1 MKPTCIIG
9 ILLSWFNLVLPWAPL
24 HADTN
29 PSIANFHDSLV
40 PKGFV
45 LGEEDWHIWCNA
57 PVLDGL
63 GKVHVFVSRW
73 PVKDTFAKGWH
84 TTSEIAHYKADK
96 PEGPYT
102 YVETVLK
109 GTGIDGS
116 WRKNITHK
124 ILTVFKV
131 LGLVLAVMYIS
142 GNAPA
147 FMMEKDMLP
156 FLFEKLALPVG
167 MIVPL
172 GALILAF
179 LVGFGLLEMVGVLMQ
194 PIMKPIWR
202 TPGASAID
210 AVASFVGSYSI
221 GLLITNRVYL
231 QKQYSAREAI
241 IIATGFSTVS
251 AAFMVI
257 VAKTLGLMEFWNLF
271 FWSTLVI
278 TFIVTAI
285 TARIPPIS
293 RFDNE
298 LDRPNLDYKRG
309 MRLKAAYELGLS
321 TSRRASNFKQILW
334 SNFRDGLTMAAAIVP
349 SIIAVGLTGLLLAKY
364 TPVFDALGLLLYPF
378 TWLGGLPEP
387 LVAAKGMSAG
397 LAEMFLPALLLS
409 EADMLTRYVAGVIS
423 ISSVLFFS
431 AMIPC
436 VLATEIPI
444 SVGKMVIVW
453 FQRVALSILLAA
465 AFGHLAMSLGWIS

>member
-1 MKPTCIIG
+1 MSNQDLMPPASPVPDLLLGIPTPDMTPPEKLLSKPMALIQLIVFSAIG
-9 ILLSWFNLVLPWAPL
+9 LVMFFVPFTIGEKSTILFDHGATYLVNQQHTLSVILLFMLM
-24 HADTN
+24 
-29 PSIANFHDSLV
+29 IF
-40 PKGFV
+40 G
-45 LGEEDWHIWCNA
+45 
-57 PVLDGL
+57 
-63 GKVHVFVSRW
+63 VS
-73 PVKDTFAKGWH
+73 
-84 TTSEIAHYKADK
+84 K
-96 PEGPYT
+96 PF
-102 YVETVLK
+102 
-109 GTGIDGS
+109 IDGS

-179 LVGFGLLEMVGVLMQ
+179 LVGFGLLEMVGVMMQ

-309 MRLKAAYELGLS
+309 TRLKAAYELGLS

>member
-1 MKPTCIIG
+1 MIEQNTASNSTDSATPAPEK
-9 ILLSWFNLVLPWAPL
+9 LLSRPVAVIQLIVFSAIGLVMFFVPFTIGEKSTILFDHGA
-24 HADTN
+24 TY
-29 PSIANFHDSLV
+29 LV
-40 PKGFV
+40 NQQHTLSVTLLFLLMIFG
-45 LGEEDWHIWCNA
+45 
-57 PVLDGL
+57 
-63 GKVHVFVSRW
+63 VS
-73 PVKDTFAKGWH
+73 
-84 TTSEIAHYKADK
+84 K
-96 PEGPYT
+96 PF
-102 YVETVLK
+102 
-109 GTGIDGS
+109 IDGS
-116 WRKNITHK
+116 WRKNITH
-124 ILTVFKV
+124 IIMTVFKV
-131 LGLVLAVMYIS
+131 IGLILAVMYITDI
-142 GNAPA
+142 APA
-147 FMMEKDMLP
+147 IMMEKDMLP

-172 GALILAF
+172 GSLILAF

-194 PIMKPIWR
+194 PIMKPIWK

-293 RFDNE
+293 LFDDSV
-298 LDRPNLDYKRG
+298 DRPVLDYKRG
-309 MRLKAAYELGLS
+309 TRLAAAYELGLS
-321 TSRRASNFKQILW
+321 TSRSATDLKHILW

-453 FQRVALSILLAA
+453 FQRVVLSILLAA
-465 AFGHLAMSLGWIS
+465 AFGQLAMYLNWIG

>member
-1 MKPTCIIG
+1 MSNQDLMPPASPVPD
-9 ILLSWFNLVLPWAPL
+9 ILLSIPTPDMTPPEKLLSKPMALIQLIVFSAIGLVMFFVPFTIGEKSTILFDHGA
-24 HADTN
+24 TY
-29 PSIANFHDSLV
+29 LV
-40 PKGFV
+40 NQQHTLSVILLFMLMIFG
-45 LGEEDWHIWCNA
+45 
-57 PVLDGL
+57 
-63 GKVHVFVSRW
+63 VS
-73 PVKDTFAKGWH
+73 
-84 TTSEIAHYKADK
+84 K
-96 PEGPYT
+96 PF
-102 YVETVLK
+102 
-109 GTGIDGS
+109 IDGS

-131 LGLVLAVMYIS
+131 LGLILAVMYIS

-321 TSRRASNFKQILW
+321 TSRRASDFKQILW

>member
-1 MKPTCIIG
+1 MSNQDLMPPASPVPDLLLGIPTPDMTPPEKLLSKPMALIQLIVFSAIG
-9 ILLSWFNLVLPWAPL
+9 LVMFFVPFTIGEKSTILFDHGATYLVNQQHTLSVILLFMLM
-24 HADTN
+24 
-29 PSIANFHDSLV
+29 IF
-40 PKGFV
+40 G
-45 LGEEDWHIWCNA
+45 
-57 PVLDGL
+57 
-63 GKVHVFVSRW
+63 VS
-73 PVKDTFAKGWH
+73 
-84 TTSEIAHYKADK
+84 K
-96 PEGPYT
+96 PF
-102 YVETVLK
+102 
-109 GTGIDGS
+109 IDGS

-309 MRLKAAYELGLS
+309 TRLKAAYELGLS
-321 TSRRASNFKQILW
+321 TSRRASDFKQILW

-364 TPVFDALGLLLYPF
+364 TSVFDALGLLLYPF

>member
-1 MKPTCIIG
+1 MIEQNNPAGFDHGTTTATTEKTRSTPVALIQLIVFSAIG
-9 ILLSWFNLVLPWAPL
+9 LVMFFVPFTIGEKRTILFDHGATYLVNQQHTLSV
-24 HADTN
+24 
-29 PSIANFHDSLV
+29 
-40 PKGFV
+40 
-45 LGEEDWHIWCNA
+45 
-57 PVLDGL
+57 GL
-63 GKVHVFVSRW
+63 LFLLMIYGVSQ
-73 PVKDTFAKGWH
+73 PF
-84 TTSEIAHYKADK
+84 
-96 PEGPYT
+96 
-102 YVETVLK
+102 
-109 GTGIDGS
+109 IDGS
-116 WRKNITHK
+116 WRKDITHRV
-124 ILTVFKV
+124 LTAFKV
-131 LGLVLAVMYIS
+131 LGLLLAVLYVS
-142 GNAPA
+142 NLAPA

-167 MIVPL
+167 MIVPI

-194 PIMKPIWR
+194 PIMKPIWK
-202 TPGASAID
+202 TPGSSAID

-231 QKQYSAREAI
+231 QKQYSAREAV

-257 VAKTLGLMEFWNLF
+257 VAKTLNLMAFWNMF
-271 FWSTLVI
+271 FWSTLLI

-293 RFDNE
+293 LFDDNVE
-298 LDRPNLDYKRG
+298 RPATHQKGRT
-309 MRLKAAYELGLS
+309 RLAAALALGVS
-321 TSRRASNFKQILW
+321 TSRHATDLKQILW

-349 SIIAVGLTGLLLAKY
+349 SILAVGLTGLLLAKY

-387 LVAAKGMSAG
+387 LSAAKGMSAG

-409 EADMLTRYVAGVIS
+409 DADILTRYVAGVIS
-423 ISSVLFFS
+423 ISSILFFS

-436 VLATEIPI
+436 VLATKIPI
-444 SVGKMVIVW
+444 SVTKMVIIW
-453 FQRVALSILLAA
+453 FERVVLSILLAA
-465 AFGHLAMSLGWIS
+465 AFAHLAIGMNWIG

>member
-1 MKPTCIIG
+1 MIEQNSIASLDNTVAVPAAEKLLSKPRAVAQLIVFSIIG
-9 ILLSWFNLVLPWAPL
+9 LVTFFVPFIIGEKSTILFDHGATYLVNQQHTLSVILLFMLM
-24 HADTN
+24 
-29 PSIANFHDSLV
+29 IF
-40 PKGFV
+40 G
-45 LGEEDWHIWCNA
+45 
-57 PVLDGL
+57 
-63 GKVHVFVSRW
+63 VS
-73 PVKDTFAKGWH
+73 
-84 TTSEIAHYKADK
+84 K
-96 PEGPYT
+96 PF
-102 YVETVLK
+102 
-109 GTGIDGS
+109 IDGS

-321 TSRRASNFKQILW
+321 TSRRASDLKQILW

>member
-1 MKPTCIIG
+1 MTKQDTLQLEKTEQVANTVPDTTTPET
-9 ILLSWFNLVLPWAPL
+9 LLSKPIALLQLIVFSMIGLVMFFVPFTIGEKSTILFDHGA
-24 HADTN
+24 TY
-29 PSIANFHDSLV
+29 LV
-40 PKGFV
+40 NQQHTLSVTLLFMLMIFG
-45 LGEEDWHIWCNA
+45 
-57 PVLDGL
+57 
-63 GKVHVFVSRW
+63 VS
-73 PVKDTFAKGWH
+73 
-84 TTSEIAHYKADK
+84 K
-96 PEGPYT
+96 PF
-102 YVETVLK
+102 
-109 GTGIDGS
+109 IDGS

-124 ILTVFKV
+124 ILTVFKI
-131 LGLVLAVMYIS
+131 LGLVLAVMYIT

-194 PIMKPIWR
+194 PIMKPIWK

-293 RFDNE
+293 QFDNE
-298 LDRPNLDYKRG
+298 VERPNLDYKRG
-309 MRLKAAYELGLS
+309 TRLKAAYELGLS
-321 TSRRASNFKQILW
+321 TSRRASDFKQILW
-334 SNFRDGLTMAAAIVP
+334 TNFRDGLTMAAAIVP

-465 AFGHLAMSLGWIS
+465 AFGHLAMSFGWIS

>member
-1 MKPTCIIG
+1 MSNQDLMPPASPVPDLLLGIPTSDMTPPERLLSKPMALIQLIVFSAIG
-9 ILLSWFNLVLPWAPL
+9 LVMFFVPFTIGEKSTILFDHGATYLVNQQHTLSVILLFMLM
-24 HADTN
+24 
-29 PSIANFHDSLV
+29 IF
-40 PKGFV
+40 G
-45 LGEEDWHIWCNA
+45 
-57 PVLDGL
+57 
-63 GKVHVFVSRW
+63 VS
-73 PVKDTFAKGWH
+73 
-84 TTSEIAHYKADK
+84 K
-96 PEGPYT
+96 PF
-102 YVETVLK
+102 
-109 GTGIDGS
+109 IDGS

-309 MRLKAAYELGLS
+309 TRLKAAYELGLS
-321 TSRRASNFKQILW
+321 TSRRASDFKQILW

-453 FQRVALSILLAA
+453 FQRLALSILLAA

>member
-1 MKPTCIIG
+1 MSNQDLMPPASPVPDLLLGIPTPDMTPPEKLLSKPMALIQLIVFSAIG
-9 ILLSWFNLVLPWAPL
+9 LVMFFVPFTIGEKSTILFDHGATYLVNQQHTLSVILLFMLM
-24 HADTN
+24 
-29 PSIANFHDSLV
+29 IF
-40 PKGFV
+40 G
-45 LGEEDWHIWCNA
+45 
-57 PVLDGL
+57 
-63 GKVHVFVSRW
+63 VS
-73 PVKDTFAKGWH
+73 
-84 TTSEIAHYKADK
+84 K
-96 PEGPYT
+96 PF
-102 YVETVLK
+102 
-109 GTGIDGS
+109 IDGS

-309 MRLKAAYELGLS
+309 TRLKAAYELGLS
-321 TSRRASNFKQILW
+321 TSRRASDFKQILW

>member
-1 MKPTCIIG
+1 MIEQNTASDLHDENAMPSSKK
-9 ILLSWFNLVLPWAPL
+9 LLSPTIALIRLIVFSAIGLVMFFVPFTIGEKSTILFDHGA
-24 HADTN
+24 TY
-29 PSIANFHDSLV
+29 LV
-40 PKGFV
+40 TQQHTLSVTLLFLLMLYG
-45 LGEEDWHIWCNA
+45 
-57 PVLDGL
+57 
-63 GKVHVFVSRW
+63 VS
-73 PVKDTFAKGWH
+73 
-84 TTSEIAHYKADK
+84 K
-96 PEGPYT
+96 PF
-102 YVETVLK
+102 
-109 GTGIDGS
+109 IDGS
-116 WRKNITHK
+116 WRKNITYM
-124 ILTVFKV
+124 IMTAFKAI
-131 LGLVLAVMYIS
+131 GLILAVMYVADI
-142 GNAPA
+142 APA

-194 PIMKPIWR
+194 PIMKPIWK
-202 TPGASAID
+202 TPGSSAID

-257 VAKTLGLMEFWNLF
+257 VAKTLGLMEFWNVF

-278 TFIVTAI
+278 TFVVTAI

-293 RFDNE
+293 LFDDNVE
-298 LDRPNLDYKRG
+298 RPAFNHKRG
-309 MRLKAAYELGLS
+309 TRLAAAFDLGLS
-321 TSRRASNFKQILW
+321 TSRRATDLKQILW

-378 TWLGGLPEP
+378 TSLGGLPEP

-409 EADMLTRYVAGVIS
+409 NADILTRYVAGVIS
-423 ISSVLFFS
+423 ISSVLFFFCHDS
-431 AMIPC
+431 MRAC
-436 VLATEIPI
+436 Y
-444 SVGKMVIVW
+444 
-453 FQRVALSILLAA
+453 
-465 AFGHLAMSLGWIS
+465 

>member
-1 MKPTCIIG
+1 MIEQNTTSDLRDENPTTSSKK
-9 ILLSWFNLVLPWAPL
+9 LLSTPIALIQLIVFSAIGLVMFFVPFTIGEKSTILFDHGA
-24 HADTN
+24 TY
-29 PSIANFHDSLV
+29 LV
-40 PKGFV
+40 TQQHTLSVTLLFLLMLYG
-45 LGEEDWHIWCNA
+45 
-57 PVLDGL
+57 
-63 GKVHVFVSRW
+63 VS
-73 PVKDTFAKGWH
+73 
-84 TTSEIAHYKADK
+84 K
-96 PEGPYT
+96 PF
-102 YVETVLK
+102 
-109 GTGIDGS
+109 IDGS
-116 WRKNITHK
+116 WHKNITHMVMTAFK
-124 ILTVFKV
+124 IM
-131 LGLVLAVMYIS
+131 GLILAVMYVADV
-142 GNAPA
+142 APA

-167 MIVPL
+167 MIVPI

-194 PIMKPIWR
+194 PIMKPIWK
-202 TPGASAID
+202 TPGSSAID

-257 VAKTLGLMEFWNLF
+257 VAKTLKLMEFWNVF

-293 RFDNE
+293 LFDDHVE
-298 LDRPNLDYKRG
+298 RPALDHKG
-309 MRLKAAYELGLS
+309 GTRLAAAFDLGLS
-321 TSRRASNFKQILW
+321 TSRRATDLKQILW

-387 LVAAKGMSAG
+387 LIAAKGMSAG

-409 EADMLTRYVAGVIS
+409 EADILTRYVAGVIS

-436 VLATEIPI
+436 VLATEIPV
-444 SVGKMVIVW
+444 SVGKMIIIW
-453 FQRVALSILLAA
+453 FERVVLSILLAA
-465 AFGHLAMSLGWIS
+465 AFGQLAMYFNWIG

>member
-1 MKPTCIIG
+1 MIEQNSIASLDDTVALPAAEKLLSKPRALAQLIVFSIIG
-9 ILLSWFNLVLPWAPL
+9 LVMFFVPFTIGGKSTILFDHGATYLVNQQHTLSVILLFMLM
-24 HADTN
+24 
-29 PSIANFHDSLV
+29 IF
-40 PKGFV
+40 G
-45 LGEEDWHIWCNA
+45 
-57 PVLDGL
+57 
-63 GKVHVFVSRW
+63 VS
-73 PVKDTFAKGWH
+73 
-84 TTSEIAHYKADK
+84 K
-96 PEGPYT
+96 PF
-102 YVETVLK
+102 
-109 GTGIDGS
+109 IDGS

-131 LGLVLAVMYIS
+131 LGPVLAVMYIS
-142 GNAPA
+142 GNAPD

-257 VAKTLGLMEFWNLF
+257 VAKTLGLMELWNLF

-293 RFDNE
+293 KFDNE
-298 LDRPNLDYKRG
+298 IDRPNLDYKRG
-309 MRLKAAYELGLS
+309 TRLKAAYELGLS
-321 TSRRASNFKQILW
+321 TSRRASDLKEILW

-465 AFGHLAMSLGWIS
+465 AFGHLAMSFGWIS

>member
-1 MKPTCIIG
+1 MTKQDTLQLGKTEQVANTVPDTTTPET
-9 ILLSWFNLVLPWAPL
+9 LLSKPIALLQLIVFSMIGLVMFFVPFTIGEKSTILFDHGA
-24 HADTN
+24 TY
-29 PSIANFHDSLV
+29 LV
-40 PKGFV
+40 NQQHTLSVTLLFMLMIFG
-45 LGEEDWHIWCNA
+45 
-57 PVLDGL
+57 
-63 GKVHVFVSRW
+63 VS
-73 PVKDTFAKGWH
+73 
-84 TTSEIAHYKADK
+84 K
-96 PEGPYT
+96 PF
-102 YVETVLK
+102 
-109 GTGIDGS
+109 IDGS

-131 LGLVLAVMYIS
+131 LGLVLAVMYITD
-142 GNAPA
+142 NAPA

-194 PIMKPIWR
+194 PIMKPIWK

-293 RFDNE
+293 RFDNKVE
-298 LDRPNLDYKRG
+298 RPNLDYKRG
-309 MRLKAAYELGLS
+309 TRLKAAYELGLS
-321 TSRRASNFKQILW
+321 TSRRASDFKQILW
-334 SNFRDGLTMAAAIVP
+334 TNFRDGLTMAAAIVP

-465 AFGHLAMSLGWIS
+465 AFGHLAMSFGWIS

>member
-1 MKPTCIIG
+1 MSNQDLMPPASPVPDLLLGIPTPDMMPPEKLLSKPMALIQLIVFSAIG
-9 ILLSWFNLVLPWAPL
+9 LVMFFVPFTIGEKSTILFDHGATYLVNQQHTLSVILLFMLM
-24 HADTN
+24 
-29 PSIANFHDSLV
+29 IF
-40 PKGFV
+40 G
-45 LGEEDWHIWCNA
+45 
-57 PVLDGL
+57 
-63 GKVHVFVSRW
+63 VS
-73 PVKDTFAKGWH
+73 
-84 TTSEIAHYKADK
+84 K
-96 PEGPYT
+96 PF
-102 YVETVLK
+102 
-109 GTGIDGS
+109 IDGS

-309 MRLKAAYELGLS
+309 TRLKAAYELGLS
-321 TSRRASNFKQILW
+321 TSRRASDFKQILW

>member
-1 MKPTCIIG
+1 MAEQDIAQAANPTLNTSPSEK
-9 ILLSWFNLVLPWAPL
+9 LLSKPIALLQLIVFSAIGLVTFFVPFTIGDKSTILFDHGA
-24 HADTN
+24 TY
-29 PSIANFHDSLV
+29 LV
-40 PKGFV
+40 SQQHTV
-45 LGEEDWHIWCNA
+45 A
-57 PVLDGL
+57 VGL
-63 GKVHVFVSRW
+63 LFLLMVYGVGKPF
-73 PVKDTFAKGWH
+73 
-84 TTSEIAHYKADK
+84 Y
-96 PEGPYT
+96 
-102 YVETVLK
+102 
-109 GTGIDGS
+109 DGS
-116 WRKNITHK
+116 WRKNITNT

-131 LGLVLAVMYIS
+131 IGLVLAVMYVT
-142 GNAPA
+142 GAAPD

-257 VAKTLGLMEFWNLF
+257 VAKTLGLMELWNLF

-278 TFIVTAI
+278 NFIVTAI
-285 TARIPPIS
+285 TARIPPIN
-293 RFDNE
+293 RFNNDVE
-298 LDRPNLDYKRG
+298 RPHLDYKRG
-309 MRLKAAYELGLS
+309 TRLKAAYELGLS
-321 TSRRASNFKQILW
+321 TSRSATDLKQILW

-409 EADMLTRYVAGVIS
+409 EADILTRYVAGVIS

-453 FQRVALSILLAA
+453 FQRVVLSILLAA
-465 AFGHLAMSLGWIS
+465 AFGHLAIYFGWIS

>member
-1 MKPTCIIG
+1 MIEQNSIASLDNTVAVPAAEKLLSKPRALAQLIVFSIIG
-9 ILLSWFNLVLPWAPL
+9 LVMFFVPFTIGEKSTILFDHGATYLVNQQHTLSVILLFMLM
-24 HADTN
+24 
-29 PSIANFHDSLV
+29 IF
-40 PKGFV
+40 G
-45 LGEEDWHIWCNA
+45 
-57 PVLDGL
+57 
-63 GKVHVFVSRW
+63 VS
-73 PVKDTFAKGWH
+73 
-84 TTSEIAHYKADK
+84 K
-96 PEGPYT
+96 PF
-102 YVETVLK
+102 
-109 GTGIDGS
+109 IDGS

-309 MRLKAAYELGLS
+309 TRLKAAYELGLS

>member
-1 MKPTCIIG
+1 MSNQDLMPPASPVPDLLLGIPTPYMTPPEKLLSKPMALIQLIVFSAIG
-9 ILLSWFNLVLPWAPL
+9 LVMFFVPFTIGEKSTILFDHGATYLVNQQHTLSVILLFMLM
-24 HADTN
+24 
-29 PSIANFHDSLV
+29 IF
-40 PKGFV
+40 G
-45 LGEEDWHIWCNA
+45 
-57 PVLDGL
+57 
-63 GKVHVFVSRW
+63 VS
-73 PVKDTFAKGWH
+73 
-84 TTSEIAHYKADK
+84 K
-96 PEGPYT
+96 PF
-102 YVETVLK
+102 
-109 GTGIDGS
+109 IDGS

-131 LGLVLAVMYIS
+131 LGLILAVMYIS

-309 MRLKAAYELGLS
+309 TRLKAAYELGLS
-321 TSRRASNFKQILW
+321 TSRRASDFKQILW

>member
-1 MKPTCIIG
+1 MSKQDLMPPASPVPDLLLGIPTPDMTPPEKLLSKPMALIQLIVFSAIG
-9 ILLSWFNLVLPWAPL
+9 LVMFFVPFTIGEKSTILFDHGATYLVNQQHTLSVILLFMLM
-24 HADTN
+24 
-29 PSIANFHDSLV
+29 IF
-40 PKGFV
+40 G
-45 LGEEDWHIWCNA
+45 
-57 PVLDGL
+57 
-63 GKVHVFVSRW
+63 VS
-73 PVKDTFAKGWH
+73 
-84 TTSEIAHYKADK
+84 K
-96 PEGPYT
+96 PF
-102 YVETVLK
+102 
-109 GTGIDGS
+109 IDGS

-309 MRLKAAYELGLS
+309 TRLKAAYELGLS
-321 TSRRASNFKQILW
+321 TSRRASDFKQILW

>member
-1 MKPTCIIG
+1 MSNQDLMPPASPVPDLLLGIPTPDMTPPEKLLSKPMALIQLIVFSAIG
-9 ILLSWFNLVLPWAPL
+9 LVMFFVPFTIGEKSTILFDHGATYLVNQQHTLSVILLFMLM
-24 HADTN
+24 
-29 PSIANFHDSLV
+29 IF
-40 PKGFV
+40 G
-45 LGEEDWHIWCNA
+45 
-57 PVLDGL
+57 
-63 GKVHVFVSRW
+63 VS
-73 PVKDTFAKGWH
+73 
-84 TTSEIAHYKADK
+84 K
-96 PEGPYT
+96 PF
-102 YVETVLK
+102 
-109 GTGIDGS
+109 IDGS

-179 LVGFGLLEMVGVLMQ
+179 LVGFGLLEMVGVMMQ

-309 MRLKAAYELGLS
+309 TRLKAAYELGLS
-321 TSRRASNFKQILW
+321 TSRRASDFKQILW

>member
-1 MKPTCIIG
+1 MIEQSSIASLDDTVAVPAVEKLLSKPRALAQLIVFSIIG
-9 ILLSWFNLVLPWAPL
+9 LVMFFVPFTIGEKSTILFDHGATYLVNQQHTLSVILLFMLM
-24 HADTN
+24 
-29 PSIANFHDSLV
+29 IF
-40 PKGFV
+40 G
-45 LGEEDWHIWCNA
+45 
-57 PVLDGL
+57 
-63 GKVHVFVSRW
+63 VS
-73 PVKDTFAKGWH
+73 
-84 TTSEIAHYKADK
+84 K
-96 PEGPYT
+96 PF
-102 YVETVLK
+102 
-109 GTGIDGS
+109 IDGS

-131 LGLVLAVMYIS
+131 LGLVLAVMYVS
-142 GNAPA
+142 GNAPD

-194 PIMKPIWR
+194 PIMQPIWR

-257 VAKTLGLMEFWNLF
+257 VAKTLGLMELWNLF

-298 LDRPNLDYKRG
+298 IDRPNLDYKRG
-309 MRLKAAYELGLS
+309 TRLKAAYELGLS
-321 TSRRASNFKQILW
+321 TSRRASDLKQILW

-465 AFGHLAMSLGWIS
+465 AFGHLAISLGWIS

>member
-1 MKPTCIIG
+1 MADQNTVEQDTIEQNTTQHGQPANTTPDITPPEK
-9 ILLSWFNLVLPWAPL
+9 LLSTPIAILQLIVFSAIGLVMFFVPFTIGEKSTILFDHGA
-24 HADTN
+24 TY
-29 PSIANFHDSLV
+29 LV
-40 PKGFV
+40 TQQHTLAIV
-45 LGEEDWHIWCNA
+45 LLFLLMIYG
-57 PVLDGL
+57 V
-63 GKVHVFVSRW
+63 GKPF
-73 PVKDTFAKGWH
+73 
-84 TTSEIAHYKADK
+84 Y
-96 PEGPYT
+96 
-102 YVETVLK
+102 
-109 GTGIDGS
+109 DGS
-116 WRKNITHK
+116 WRKNITNT

-131 LGLVLAVMYIS
+131 IGLVLAIMYVT
-142 GNAPA
+142 GAAPD

-167 MIVPL
+167 MIVPI

-194 PIMKPIWR
+194 PIMKPIWK

-257 VAKTLGLMEFWNLF
+257 VAKTLGLMEFWNVF

-293 RFDNE
+293 RADNE
-298 LDRPNLDYKRG
+298 VERPELTYKKGTRLAAALD
-309 MRLKAAYELGLS
+309 LGIA
-321 TSRRASNFKQILW
+321 TSRQAIDLKHILW
-334 SNFRDGLTMAAAIVP
+334 SNFRDGITMAAAIVP

-364 TPVFDALGLLLYPF
+364 TPVFDVLGLLLYPF
-378 TWLGGLPEP
+378 TWLGGLPDP

-409 EADMLTRYVAGVIS
+409 DAEILTRYVAGVIS

-436 VLATEIPI
+436 VLATEIPL
-444 SVGKMVIVW
+444 SVGKMVIIW
-453 FQRVALSILLAA
+453 FQRVVLSIVLAA
-465 AFGHLAMSLGWIS
+465 AFGQLALYFGWIA

>member
-1 MKPTCIIG
+1 MIEQNTTLNLKDATATPTEA
-9 ILLSWFNLVLPWAPL
+9 LLSKPIALLQLIVFSAIGLVMFFVPFTIGEKSTILFDHGA
-24 HADTN
+24 TY
-29 PSIANFHDSLV
+29 LV
-40 PKGFV
+40 NQQHTLSVTLLFLLMLFG
-45 LGEEDWHIWCNA
+45 
-57 PVLDGL
+57 
-63 GKVHVFVSRW
+63 VS
-73 PVKDTFAKGWH
+73 
-84 TTSEIAHYKADK
+84 K
-96 PEGPYT
+96 PF
-102 YVETVLK
+102 
-109 GTGIDGS
+109 IDGS
-116 WRKNITHK
+116 WRKNITHMIMTAFK
-124 ILTVFKV
+124 II
-131 LGLVLAVMYIS
+131 GLILAVMYVADV
-142 GNAPA
+142 APA

-194 PIMKPIWR
+194 PIMKPIWK
-202 TPGASAID
+202 TPGSSAID

-293 RFDNE
+293 LVDDSVERPALDHKSGTRLAAAFD
-298 LDRPNLDYKRG
+298 
-309 MRLKAAYELGLS
+309 LGLS
-321 TSRRASNFKQILW
+321 TSRRATDLKQILW

-349 SIIAVGLTGLLLAKY
+349 SIIAVGLTGLILAKY

-378 TWLGGLPEP
+378 TWLSGLPEP

-409 EADMLTRYVAGVIS
+409 EADILTRYVAGVIS

-436 VLATEIPI
+436 VLATEIPL
-444 SVGKMVIVW
+444 SVGKMVIIW
-453 FQRVALSILLAA
+453 FERVVLSILLAA
-465 AFGHLAMSLGWIS
+465 AFGHLAMYFNWIG

>member
-1 MKPTCIIG
+1 MTKQDTLQLGKTEQVANTMLDTTTPET
-9 ILLSWFNLVLPWAPL
+9 LLSKPIALLQLIVFSMIGLVMFFVPFTIGEKSTILFDHGA
-24 HADTN
+24 TY
-29 PSIANFHDSLV
+29 LV
-40 PKGFV
+40 NQQHTLSVTLLFM
-45 LGEEDWHIWCNA
+45 LM
-57 PVLDGL
+57 
-63 GKVHVFVSRW
+63 VFGVS
-73 PVKDTFAKGWH
+73 
-84 TTSEIAHYKADK
+84 K
-96 PEGPYT
+96 PF
-102 YVETVLK
+102 
-109 GTGIDGS
+109 IDGS

-131 LGLVLAVMYIS
+131 LGLVLAVMYIT

-194 PIMKPIWR
+194 PIMKPIWK

-285 TARIPPIS
+285 TARIRPIS
-293 RFDNE
+293 QFDNE
-298 LDRPNLDYKRG
+298 VERPNLDYKRG
-309 MRLKAAYELGLS
+309 TRLKAAYELGLS
-321 TSRRASNFKQILW
+321 TSRRASDFKQILW
-334 SNFRDGLTMAAAIVP
+334 TNFRDGLTMAAAIVP
-349 SIIAVGLTGLLLAKY
+349 SIIAVGFTGLLLAKY

-465 AFGHLAMSLGWIS
+465 AFGHLAMSFGWIS

>member
-1 MKPTCIIG
+1 MSNQDLMPPASPVPDLLLGIPTPDMTPPEKLLSKPMALIQLIVFSAIG
-9 ILLSWFNLVLPWAPL
+9 LVMFFVPFTIGEKSTILFDHGATYLVNQQHTLSVILLFMLM
-24 HADTN
+24 
-29 PSIANFHDSLV
+29 IF
-40 PKGFV
+40 G
-45 LGEEDWHIWCNA
+45 
-57 PVLDGL
+57 
-63 GKVHVFVSRW
+63 VS
-73 PVKDTFAKGWH
+73 
-84 TTSEIAHYKADK
+84 K
-96 PEGPYT
+96 PF
-102 YVETVLK
+102 
-109 GTGIDGS
+109 IDGS

>member
-1 MKPTCIIG
+1 MTKQDTLQLEKTEQVVNTVSDTTTPET
-9 ILLSWFNLVLPWAPL
+9 LLSKPIALLQLTVFSMIGLVMFFVPFTIGEKSTILFDHGA
-24 HADTN
+24 TY
-29 PSIANFHDSLV
+29 LV
-40 PKGFV
+40 NQQHTLSVTLLFMLMIFG
-45 LGEEDWHIWCNA
+45 
-57 PVLDGL
+57 
-63 GKVHVFVSRW
+63 VS
-73 PVKDTFAKGWH
+73 
-84 TTSEIAHYKADK
+84 K
-96 PEGPYT
+96 PF
-102 YVETVLK
+102 
-109 GTGIDGS
+109 IDGS

-131 LGLVLAVMYIS
+131 LGLVLAVMYIT

-194 PIMKPIWR
+194 PIMKPIWK

-293 RFDNE
+293 QFDNE
-298 LDRPNLDYKRG
+298 VERPNLDYKRG
-309 MRLKAAYELGLS
+309 TRLKAAYELGLS
-321 TSRRASNFKQILW
+321 TSRRASDFKQILW
-334 SNFRDGLTMAAAIVP
+334 TNFRDGLTMAAAIVP

-453 FQRVALSILLAA
+453 FQRVALSILIAA
-465 AFGHLAMSLGWIS
+465 AFGHLAMSFGWIS

>member
-1 MKPTCIIG
+1 MIEQDTLQLEKTEQVANTVPDTTTPETFLSKPIALLQLTVFSMIG
-9 ILLSWFNLVLPWAPL
+9 LVMFFVPFTISEKSTILFDHGATYLVNQQHTLSVTLLFMLM
-24 HADTN
+24 
-29 PSIANFHDSLV
+29 IF
-40 PKGFV
+40 G
-45 LGEEDWHIWCNA
+45 
-57 PVLDGL
+57 
-63 GKVHVFVSRW
+63 VS
-73 PVKDTFAKGWH
+73 
-84 TTSEIAHYKADK
+84 K
-96 PEGPYT
+96 PF
-102 YVETVLK
+102 
-109 GTGIDGS
+109 IDGS

-131 LGLVLAVMYIS
+131 LGLVLAVMYIT

-194 PIMKPIWR
+194 PIMKPIWK

-298 LDRPNLDYKRG
+298 VERPNLDYKRG
-309 MRLKAAYELGLS
+309 TRLKAAYELGLS
-321 TSRRASNFKQILW
+321 TSRRASDFKQILW
-334 SNFRDGLTMAAAIVP
+334 TNFRDGLTMAAAIVP

-465 AFGHLAMSLGWIS
+465 AFGHLAMSFGWIS

>member
-1 MKPTCIIG
+1 MSEQDLMPPGSPVPDKLPGTLESNRIPPEN
-9 ILLSWFNLVLPWAPL
+9 LLSKPIALIQLIVFSAIGLVMFFVPFTIGEKSTILFDHGA
-24 HADTN
+24 TY
-29 PSIANFHDSLV
+29 LV
-40 PKGFV
+40 NQQHTLSVTLLFLLMLFG
-45 LGEEDWHIWCNA
+45 
-57 PVLDGL
+57 
-63 GKVHVFVSRW
+63 VS
-73 PVKDTFAKGWH
+73 
-84 TTSEIAHYKADK
+84 K
-96 PEGPYT
+96 PF
-102 YVETVLK
+102 
-109 GTGIDGS
+109 IDGS
-116 WRKNITHK
+116 WRKNLTHK
-124 ILTVFKV
+124 ILTIFKV

-147 FMMEKDMLP
+147 FMMQKDMLP

-298 LDRPNLDYKRG
+298 LDRPNLDYKKG
-309 MRLKAAYELGLS
+309 TRLKAAYELGLS
-321 TSRRASNFKQILW
+321 TSRRASDFKQILW

-465 AFGHLAMSLGWIS
+465 AFGHLAISLGWIS

>member
-1 MKPTCIIG
+1 MSNQDLMPPASPVPDLLLGIPTPDMTPPEKLLSKPMALIQLIVFSAIG
-9 ILLSWFNLVLPWAPL
+9 LVMFFVPFTIGEKSTILFDHGATYLVNQQHTLSVILLFMLM
-24 HADTN
+24 
-29 PSIANFHDSLV
+29 IF
-40 PKGFV
+40 G
-45 LGEEDWHIWCNA
+45 
-57 PVLDGL
+57 
-63 GKVHVFVSRW
+63 VS
-73 PVKDTFAKGWH
+73 
-84 TTSEIAHYKADK
+84 K
-96 PEGPYT
+96 PF
-102 YVETVLK
+102 
-109 GTGIDGS
+109 IDGS

-221 GLLITNRVYL
+221 GLLITNRDYL

-309 MRLKAAYELGLS
+309 TRLKAAYELGLS
-321 TSRRASNFKQILW
+321 TSRRASDFKQILW

>member
-1 MKPTCIIG
+1 MTKQDTINLGQTEQDANIMPDTTASETLLSKPIALLQLIVFSTIG
-9 ILLSWFNLVLPWAPL
+9 LVMFFVPFSIGDKSTILFDHGATYLVNQQHTLSVILLFMLM
-24 HADTN
+24 
-29 PSIANFHDSLV
+29 IF
-40 PKGFV
+40 G
-45 LGEEDWHIWCNA
+45 
-57 PVLDGL
+57 
-63 GKVHVFVSRW
+63 VS
-73 PVKDTFAKGWH
+73 
-84 TTSEIAHYKADK
+84 K
-96 PEGPYT
+96 PF
-102 YVETVLK
+102 
-109 GTGIDGS
+109 IDGS

-309 MRLKAAYELGLS
+309 TRLKAAYELGLS
-321 TSRRASNFKQILW
+321 TSRRASDFKQILW

>member
-1 MKPTCIIG
+1 MTKQDTLQLGKTEQVANTMLDTTTPET
-9 ILLSWFNLVLPWAPL
+9 LLSKPIALLQLIVFSMIGLVMFFVPFTIGEKSTILFDHGA
-24 HADTN
+24 TY
-29 PSIANFHDSLV
+29 LV
-40 PKGFV
+40 NQQHTLSVTLLFM
-45 LGEEDWHIWCNA
+45 LM
-57 PVLDGL
+57 
-63 GKVHVFVSRW
+63 VFGVS
-73 PVKDTFAKGWH
+73 
-84 TTSEIAHYKADK
+84 K
-96 PEGPYT
+96 PF
-102 YVETVLK
+102 
-109 GTGIDGS
+109 IDGS

-131 LGLVLAVMYIS
+131 LGLVLAVMYIT

-194 PIMKPIWR
+194 PIMKPIWK

-293 RFDNE
+293 QFDNE
-298 LDRPNLDYKRG
+298 VERPNLDYKRG
-309 MRLKAAYELGLS
+309 TRLKAAYELGLS
-321 TSRRASNFKQILW
+321 TSRRASDFKQILW
-334 SNFRDGLTMAAAIVP
+334 TNFRDGLTMAAAIVP

-465 AFGHLAMSLGWIS
+465 AFGHLAMSFGWIS

>member
-1 MKPTCIIG
+1 MTKQDTLQLEKTEQVANAVPDTTTPET
-9 ILLSWFNLVLPWAPL
+9 LLSKPIALLQLIVFSMIGLVIFFVPFTIGEKSTILFDHGA
-24 HADTN
+24 TY
-29 PSIANFHDSLV
+29 LV
-40 PKGFV
+40 NQQHTLSVTLLFMLMIFG
-45 LGEEDWHIWCNA
+45 
-57 PVLDGL
+57 
-63 GKVHVFVSRW
+63 VS
-73 PVKDTFAKGWH
+73 
-84 TTSEIAHYKADK
+84 K
-96 PEGPYT
+96 PF
-102 YVETVLK
+102 
-109 GTGIDGS
+109 IDGS

-131 LGLVLAVMYIS
+131 LGLVLAVMYIT

-194 PIMKPIWR
+194 PIMKPIWK

-298 LDRPNLDYKRG
+298 VERPNLDYKRG
-309 MRLKAAYELGLS
+309 TRLKAAYELGLS
-321 TSRRASNFKQILW
+321 TSRRASDFKQILW
-334 SNFRDGLTMAAAIVP
+334 TNFRDGLTMAAAIVP

-465 AFGHLAMSLGWIS
+465 AFGHLAMSFGWIS

>member
-1 MKPTCIIG
+1 MTKQDTLQLGKTEQVANTVPDTTTPET
-9 ILLSWFNLVLPWAPL
+9 LLSKPIALLQLIVFSMIGLVMFFVPFTIGEKSTILFDHGA
-24 HADTN
+24 TY
-29 PSIANFHDSLV
+29 LV
-40 PKGFV
+40 NQQHTLSVTLLFMLMIFG
-45 LGEEDWHIWCNA
+45 
-57 PVLDGL
+57 
-63 GKVHVFVSRW
+63 VS
-73 PVKDTFAKGWH
+73 
-84 TTSEIAHYKADK
+84 K
-96 PEGPYT
+96 PF
-102 YVETVLK
+102 
-109 GTGIDGS
+109 IDGS

-124 ILTVFKV
+124 ILTVFKI
-131 LGLVLAVMYIS
+131 LGLVLAVMYIT

-194 PIMKPIWR
+194 PIMKPIWK

-293 RFDNE
+293 QFDNE
-298 LDRPNLDYKRG
+298 VERPNLDYKRG
-309 MRLKAAYELGLS
+309 TRLKAAYELGLS
-321 TSRRASNFKQILW
+321 TSRRASDFKQILW
-334 SNFRDGLTMAAAIVP
+334 TNFRDGLTMAAAIVP

-465 AFGHLAMSLGWIS
+465 AFGHLAMSFGWIS

>member
-1 MKPTCIIG
+1 MTKQDTLQLGKTEQVANTMLDTTTPET
-9 ILLSWFNLVLPWAPL
+9 LLSKPIALLQLIVFSMIGLVMFFVPFTIGEKSTILFDHGA
-24 HADTN
+24 TY
-29 PSIANFHDSLV
+29 LV
-40 PKGFV
+40 NQQHTLSVTLLFM
-45 LGEEDWHIWCNA
+45 LM
-57 PVLDGL
+57 
-63 GKVHVFVSRW
+63 VFGVS
-73 PVKDTFAKGWH
+73 
-84 TTSEIAHYKADK
+84 K
-96 PEGPYT
+96 PF
-102 YVETVLK
+102 
-109 GTGIDGS
+109 IDGS

-131 LGLVLAVMYIS
+131 LGLVLAVMYIT

-194 PIMKPIWR
+194 PIMKPIWK

-285 TARIPPIS
+285 TARIRPIS
-293 RFDNE
+293 QFDNE
-298 LDRPNLDYKRG
+298 VERPNLDYKRG
-309 MRLKAAYELGLS
+309 TRLKAAYELGLS
-321 TSRRASNFKQILW
+321 TSRRASDFKQILW
-334 SNFRDGLTMAAAIVP
+334 TNFRDGLTMAAAIVP

-465 AFGHLAMSLGWIS
+465 AFGHLAMSFGWIS

>member
-1 MKPTCIIG
+1 MIEQNSIASLDNTVAVPAAEKLLSKPRALAQLIVFSIIG
-9 ILLSWFNLVLPWAPL
+9 LVMFFVPFTIGEKSTILFDHGATYLVNQQHTLSVILLFMLM
-24 HADTN
+24 
-29 PSIANFHDSLV
+29 IF
-40 PKGFV
+40 G
-45 LGEEDWHIWCNA
+45 
-57 PVLDGL
+57 
-63 GKVHVFVSRW
+63 VS
-73 PVKDTFAKGWH
+73 
-84 TTSEIAHYKADK
+84 K
-96 PEGPYT
+96 PF
-102 YVETVLK
+102 
-109 GTGIDGS
+109 IDGS

-309 MRLKAAYELGLS
+309 TRLKAAYELGLS
-321 TSRRASNFKQILW
+321 TSRRASDFKQILW

>member
-1 MKPTCIIG
+1 MTPPEKLLSKPMALIQLIVFSAIG
-9 ILLSWFNLVLPWAPL
+9 LVMFFVPFTIGEKSTILFDHGATYLVNQQHTLSVILLFMLM
-24 HADTN
+24 
-29 PSIANFHDSLV
+29 IF
-40 PKGFV
+40 G
-45 LGEEDWHIWCNA
+45 
-57 PVLDGL
+57 
-63 GKVHVFVSRW
+63 VS
-73 PVKDTFAKGWH
+73 
-84 TTSEIAHYKADK
+84 K
-96 PEGPYT
+96 PF
-102 YVETVLK
+102 
-109 GTGIDGS
+109 IDGS

-309 MRLKAAYELGLS
+309 TRLKAAYELGLS
-321 TSRRASNFKQILW
+321 TSRRASDFKQILW

-409 EADMLTRYVAGVIS
+409 KADMLTRYVAGVIS

>member
-1 MKPTCIIG
+1 MSKQDLMPPASPVPD
-9 ILLSWFNLVLPWAPL
+9 ILLGIQTPDMAPPEKLLSKPIALIQLIVFSAIGLVMFFVPFTIGEKSTILFDHGA
-24 HADTN
+24 TY
-29 PSIANFHDSLV
+29 LV
-40 PKGFV
+40 NQQHTLSVILLFMLMIFG
-45 LGEEDWHIWCNA
+45 
-57 PVLDGL
+57 
-63 GKVHVFVSRW
+63 VS
-73 PVKDTFAKGWH
+73 
-84 TTSEIAHYKADK
+84 K
-96 PEGPYT
+96 PF
-102 YVETVLK
+102 
-109 GTGIDGS
+109 INGS

-309 MRLKAAYELGLS
+309 TRLKAAYELGLS
-321 TSRRASNFKQILW
+321 TSRRASDFKQILW

>member
-1 MKPTCIIG
+1 MIEQNSIASIDDTVAVPAAEKLLSKPRALAQLIVFSIIG
-9 ILLSWFNLVLPWAPL
+9 LVMFFIPFTIGEKSTILFDHGATYLVNQQHTLSVILLFMLM
-24 HADTN
+24 
-29 PSIANFHDSLV
+29 IF
-40 PKGFV
+40 G
-45 LGEEDWHIWCNA
+45 
-57 PVLDGL
+57 
-63 GKVHVFVSRW
+63 VS
-73 PVKDTFAKGWH
+73 
-84 TTSEIAHYKADK
+84 K
-96 PEGPYT
+96 PF
-102 YVETVLK
+102 
-109 GTGIDGS
+109 IDGS

-293 RFDNE
+293 RFNNE
-298 LDRPNLDYKRG
+298 IDRPNLDYKRG
-309 MRLKAAYELGLS
+309 TRLKAAYELGLS
-321 TSRRASNFKQILW
+321 TSRRASDFKEILW

>member
-1 MKPTCIIG
+1 MIEQNSIASLDDTVAVPAAEKLLSKPRALAQLIVFSIIG
-9 ILLSWFNLVLPWAPL
+9 LVMFFVPFTIGEKSTILFDHGATYLVNQQYTLSVILLFMLM
-24 HADTN
+24 
-29 PSIANFHDSLV
+29 IF
-40 PKGFV
+40 G
-45 LGEEDWHIWCNA
+45 
-57 PVLDGL
+57 
-63 GKVHVFVSRW
+63 VS
-73 PVKDTFAKGWH
+73 
-84 TTSEIAHYKADK
+84 K
-96 PEGPYT
+96 PF
-102 YVETVLK
+102 
-109 GTGIDGS
+109 IDGS

-194 PIMKPIWR
+194 PIMQPIWR

-257 VAKTLGLMEFWNLF
+257 VAKTLGLMELWNLF

-293 RFDNE
+293 RFNNE
-298 LDRPNLDYKRG
+298 IDRPNLDYKRG
-309 MRLKAAYELGLS
+309 TRLKAAYELGLS
-321 TSRRASNFKQILW
+321 TSRRASDLKQILW

>member
-1 MKPTCIIG
+1 MSNQDLMPPASPVPELLLGIPTPDMTPPEKLLSKPMALIQLIVFSAIG
-9 ILLSWFNLVLPWAPL
+9 LVMFFVPFTIGEKSTILFDHGATYLVNQQHTLSVILLFMLM
-24 HADTN
+24 
-29 PSIANFHDSLV
+29 IF
-40 PKGFV
+40 G
-45 LGEEDWHIWCNA
+45 
-57 PVLDGL
+57 
-63 GKVHVFVSRW
+63 VS
-73 PVKDTFAKGWH
+73 
-84 TTSEIAHYKADK
+84 K
-96 PEGPYT
+96 PF
-102 YVETVLK
+102 
-109 GTGIDGS
+109 IDGS

-309 MRLKAAYELGLS
+309 TRLKAAYELGLS
-321 TSRRASNFKQILW
+321 TSRRASDFKQILW